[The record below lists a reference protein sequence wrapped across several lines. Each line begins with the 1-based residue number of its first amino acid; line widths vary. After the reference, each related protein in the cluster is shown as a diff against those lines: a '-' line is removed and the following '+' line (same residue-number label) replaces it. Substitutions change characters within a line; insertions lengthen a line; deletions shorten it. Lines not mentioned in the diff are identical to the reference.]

1 MQLEHLPPKE
11 EFKKDYPLK
20 IKNLIDR
27 INDSKSI
34 DNTKIILSRF
44 YTLNSKDEQV
54 KKIFRLLSYDS
65 KTKTF
70 SKEFNSNFIL
80 DLIKNEYLSNKNQE
94 ISENYEEKNFI
105 VPKSSFILPNQN
117 TFEIKNDLNNL
128 LTNSVKNDLN
138 LNSFNSKLNLQSN
151 ILENNFLEKKATF
164 SLSETKKDD
173 FINEKPLKQKR
184 KRRTTESNEKN
195 IPQKKLKKSPTD
207 EIYTVQPQQ
216 VRNNSYGL
224 KEISNRVREIIKRN
238 GQTSYKE
245 ISDEIVSEINQQGSK
260 DEKNIRR
267 RIYDSLNVMKSM
279 KLFRKDRITKKIMW
293 NYFDDIDIP
302 KVVKGKEIVLDE
314 DIPEINLIAKEMEK
328 INNDYEKLS
337 DKINLKKQKV
347 LTLKKELKYLKDI
360 LIRNKKMKIEEG
372 KKIYFPF
379 IIIEF
384 PVDDNNNN
392 IDNDG
397 KIKVSMNENQSKAH
411 FGFDCANKLYGDLD
425 AVTVIGSNINL
436 NIE

>member
-195 IPQKKLKKSPTD
+195 NPQKKLKKSPTD

-279 KLFRKDRITKKIMW
+279 KLFQKDKSSKTIMW
-293 NYFDDIDIP
+293 NYDQEIDPLNEIENKNEFNEKNKENKIDSGDI
-302 KVVKGKEIVLDE
+302 
-314 DIPEINLIAKEMEK
+314 A
-328 INNDYEKLS
+328 S
-337 DKINLKKQKV
+337 
-347 LTLKKELKYLKDI
+347 LKKEIKEK
-360 LIRNKKMKIEEG
+360 NKKLDLLRKELIGLKNVLERNARENNKVPEEE
-372 KKIYFPF
+372 KLYFPF
-379 IIIEF
+379 IVIEF
-384 PVDDNNNN
+384 PTNKYPKINVALNDN
-392 IDNDG
+392 
-397 KIKVSMNENQSKAH
+397 KTKAH
-411 FGFDCANKLYGDLD
+411 FGFDEVISMYGDLD
-425 AVTVIGSNINL
+425 AVSKIGNNPNFSKLI
-436 NIE
+436 